1 MRGLDTNILV
11 RFCTNDDPAQ
21 VSLVK
26 ALFEEAE
33 GRNEAFFVSSVAL
46 CELVW
51 SLRRK
56 PYRLSRTEVATVLE
70 KILDTGIF
78 EIQDRNL
85 VRHALS
91 HYRQGRADFAD
102 YLLGAHGRRAGCE
115 VTLTF
120 DRQLSKSP
128 GFSLLT

>member
-1 MRGLDTNILV
+1 MRGLDTNILM

-26 ALFEEAE
+26 ALFEVAE
-33 GRNEAFFVSSVAL
+33 DRNEAFFISSIVL

-51 SLRRK
+51 TLRLK
-56 PYRLSRTEVATVLE
+56 PLRLSRVEVAALLE
-70 KILDTGIF
+70 KLLDTGIF

-91 HYRQGRADFAD
+91 QYRQGRADFAD
-102 YLLGAHGRRAGCE
+102 YLVGAQGRRAGCE

-128 GFSLLT
+128 GFAILT